1 MWYKIIIGK
10 NERGFSDGNVSK
22 EDGGLSIIH
31 NLSLRK

>member
-22 EDGGLSIIH
+22 DNGGIMYH
-31 NLSLRK
+31 T